1 MSPLVLAVLLLQ
13 PATQK
18 PAVAVPPGDSGM
30 VVVDGGA
37 RPDLV
42 PEWSVWGYVFRILTG
57 GPRQLPGSVAELTSP
72 AERAFVLREADAVRK
87 ADAAC
92 EARLARAMTRL
103 GQDSAAMVDD
113 RLHEINVACRWDTLH
128 ARDTVLSGL
137 NPAAAAALRAF
148 AESTKTGTSISVP
161 RKKLPRFLEPE

>member
-13 PATQK
+13 PAAQK
-18 PAVAVPPGDSGM
+18 PAVAIPPGDSAM
-30 VVVDGGA
+30 VVVDGAA

-42 PEWSVWGYVFRILTG
+42 PEWSVWGYVFRVVSG
-57 GPRQLPGSVAELTSP
+57 GPRQLPSSVAELATA
-72 AERAFVLREADAVRK
+72 AEMEFVLREADAVRK

-92 EARLARAMTRL
+92 ESRLARAFTRL
-103 GQDSAAMVDD
+103 GQDPPAMVDD
-113 RLHEINVACRWDTLH
+113 RLHEINVGCRRDTLR
-128 ARDTVLSGL
+128 ARDAVLAGL
-137 NPAAAAALRAF
+137 NPAAASALRAF